1 MTQERPT
8 CSTSPASSPSTTATT
23 KRRAGATRRAAGCAS
38 RLGDWSGVAAT
49 DANLAI
55 LAEFGG
61 DYPRAFEL
69 NERSL
74 ALRRE
79 IGDRRGI
86 GIGEMNAGYYGLLM
100 GRTDESLARVEV
112 ALAISREIG
121 DRAMISHSLR
131 TLADGHRNAGNYPRA
146 AELYAEAIRAYRDLG
161 NEFELGFILEDV
173 GVLCARSLAG
183 VAGFELL
190 GAAEAAAGAGRLA
203 AAAGPRGGA
212 AAPVRRRARGGRIRG
227 RRSGD
232 RAGPW
237 HVTRGGTWRGRDG
250 LRGASQHHNRRR
262 DALVRLA
269 HRVGASAARPDHRLS
284 RLAGPSVPG

>member
-1 MTQERPT
+1 M
-8 CSTSPASSPSTTATT
+8 PSTTATT
-23 KRRAGATRRAAGCAS
+23 KKLASAIPRAA
-38 RLGDWSGVAAT
+38 RLREQLGDWSGVAAT

-173 GVLCARSLAG
+173 GVLCARSLGG

-190 GAAEAAAGAGRLA
+190 GAAEAVRARVGSPRPPALEAELLTQFAEAREAIGSEAADQAIERGRGLSLEQALAGAETAFAVL
-203 AAAGPRGGA
+203 
-212 AAPVRRRARGGRIRG
+212 
-227 RRSGD
+227 RSTTNG
-232 RAGPW
+232 
-237 HVTRGGTWRGRDG
+237 VGT
-250 LRGASQHHNRRR
+250 
-262 DALVRLA
+262 
-269 HRVGASAARPDHRLS
+269 P
-284 RLAGPSVPG
+284 